1 METPT
6 PEKPPP
12 NLRWAVIKDRLAIA
26 SVIIVLLAL
35 VIMMIDGSI
44 ENFRCSFWQFITF
57 ECNRWDA
64 RWKPW
69 D

>member
-1 METPT
+1 MDAST
-6 PEKPPP
+6 PEKPGSRGKWP
-12 NLRWAVIKDRLAIA
+12 VIKDRLAMA
-26 SVIIVLLAL
+26 GVVVVLLVL
-35 VIMMIDGSI
+35 VFLMIDGSI
-44 ENFRCSFWQFITF
+44 VNMRCSFWQFITL